1 MGKTRKTKKQRTRD
15 VKNLKAAIGATEIER
30 HRDGGSPEIAKMLR
44 GLEMFPELSPEPVLR
59 IAGDGKLL
67 YANGVA
73 KMVIKGWKTAVGK
86 KVPKRWKRAAEKAL
100 RTGKCLMEEEV
111 AGGRVWSFSIAPVK
125 GSGYVNLSGRDITE
139 LRVISDEREFLASFP
154 SDSLDPVIRIAGDG
168 KILYANDAAKK
179 VIKSWNPGIGKKVPV
194 RWRKVAEKAL
204 ITGKRRLEEEIVA
217 GRVWSFGIAPVKG
230 AENVTLYGRDITE
243 LKKAEAI
250 ISEKNINLSMA
261 NQQLRASEQQLTAS
275 NQQLRASEQQLTT
288 INQELRVAAAQQKL
302 SQEKLKQL
310 FESMNSGVAVYNAV
324 KGGDNFVFAGIN
336 RSAEKIEKV
345 KRKDVVGKKV
355 TDVFPG
361 IKKFGLFRVLKRVW
375 ETGKSEKYTMK
386 FYVDERRSGWRD
398 NYVYKLPSGEVV
410 AIYQDTT
417 AIVETNKMVADLAK
431 FPKENPS
438 PVYRIS
444 GQGELIYSN
453 DAGKK
458 LLECKVCSIGGKGLI
473 DGLKGK
479 VKKTL
484 LSRKIVVCEVECNK
498 KIYSFNL
505 APIMSGGYVNVYG
518 TDITDRIKGEEAL
531 KEAKLQLIQ
540 LNEGLE
546 SRVRQQVEELR
557 QSNER
562 VIASEKLAT
571 IGRLAAGIAHELN
584 SPLSGILALL
594 WTRSKGGG
602 VVEGEETKM
611 ILSACENMAK
621 IIRDLNL
628 FARTSVLEKTELDL
642 VGLLEGVVNLSL
654 SRARVNSAEIERK

>member
-1 MGKTRKTKKQRTRD
+1 M
-15 VKNLKAAIGATEIER
+15 
-30 HRDGGSPEIAKMLR
+30 
-44 GLEMFPELSPEPVLR
+44 
-59 IAGDGKLL
+59 
-67 YANGVA
+67 
-73 KMVIKGWKTAVGK
+73 
-86 KVPKRWKRAAEKAL
+86 
-100 RTGKCLMEEEV
+100 
-111 AGGRVWSFSIAPVK
+111 
-125 GSGYVNLSGRDITE
+125 
-139 LRVISDEREFLASFP
+139 
-154 SDSLDPVIRIAGDG
+154 
-168 KILYANDAAKK
+168 
-179 VIKSWNPGIGKKVPV
+179 
-194 RWRKVAEKAL
+194 
-204 ITGKRRLEEEIVA
+204 
-217 GRVWSFGIAPVKG
+217 
-230 AENVTLYGRDITE
+230 
-243 LKKAEAI
+243 
-250 ISEKNINLSMA
+250 
-261 NQQLRASEQQLTAS
+261 
-275 NQQLRASEQQLTT
+275 
-288 INQELRVAAAQQKL
+288 AAAQQKL

-654 SRARVNSAEIERK
+654 SRARVNSAEIERKYFGQAVSFIGDSVRLQQVFLNLLNNAIDAVRGGGLVSIDVDTSKKHPGFVKIEVADNGCGMTDKVKAHMFDPFYTTKAVGEGVGLGLSTVHTIVEEHGGNIEIESSTGKGTTVRILLPLSSAT